1 MKMKVGIIGLGLIG
15 GSLAMA
21 AKRAGEYTV
30 WGMDKEHQVV
40 LRAKMV
46 GAVDD
51 VLTPAKLKSC
61 DLVLVALYPQATLD
75 WLRENAA
82 RLRKG
87 ALVVDCCGIKS
98 EICALGGAL
107 AEQHGFSF
115 IGGHPMAGIERF
127 GFAAAQP
134 NLFYRASM
142 ILLPPMGTG
151 IELLSKAKAFFLS
164 LGFARITI
172 TTPEEHDRVIA
183 FTSQLPHLISS
194 AYVKSKVAARR
205 VGMHAGSYRDMSR
218 VATLQPRMWTELFLR
233 NSPSLLE
240 ELDEFL
246 ANLQQYREA
255 LAAKDQETLC
265 RLLDEGARAKAE
277 LDKL

>member
-1 MKMKVGIIGLGLIG
+1 MKMKVGIVGLGLIG

-21 AKRAGEYTV
+21 AKRTGEYTV
-30 WGMDKEHQVV
+30 WGMDKERQVV

-46 GAVDD
+46 EAMDD
-51 VLTPAKLKSC
+51 ELTPARLKSC
-61 DLVLVALYPQATLD
+61 DLILVALYPQATLD
-75 WLRENAA
+75 WLQGHASQLN
-82 RLRKG
+82 KG
-87 ALVVDCCGIKS
+87 SLVVDCCGIKS
-98 EICALGGAL
+98 EICALGSSL
-107 AEQHGFSF
+107 AAKHGFSF

-151 IELLSKAKAFFLS
+151 IEVLSKAKEFFLS
-164 LGFARITI
+164 LGFSRITI

-194 AYVKSKVAARR
+194 AYVKSKVAGRR

-233 NSPSLLE
+233 NSSSLLE
-240 ELDEFL
+240 ELDDFI

-255 LAAKDQETLC
+255 LASQDQERLYE
-265 RLLDEGARAKAE
+265 LLDEGARVKAE

>member
-21 AKRAGEYTV
+21 AKRTGEYTV

-46 GAVDD
+46 EAVDD
-51 VLTPAKLKSC
+51 VLTPAKLKYC
-61 DLVLVALYPQATLD
+61 DLILVALYPRETLN

-87 ALVVDCCGIKS
+87 TLVVDCCGIKS
-98 EICALGGAL
+98 EICALGSSL
-107 AEQHGFSF
+107 AEQYGFSF

-142 ILLPPMGTG
+142 ILLPPMGTD
-151 IELLSKAKAFFLS
+151 IEILSKAKKFFLS

-172 TTPEEHDRVIA
+172 RC
-183 FTSQLPHLISS
+183 SMQ
-194 AYVKSKVAARR
+194 
-205 VGMHAGSYRDMSR
+205 M
-218 VATLQPRMWTELFLR
+218 
-233 NSPSLLE
+233 
-240 ELDEFL
+240 
-246 ANLQQYREA
+246 
-255 LAAKDQETLC
+255 
-265 RLLDEGARAKAE
+265 
-277 LDKL
+277 